1 MPMQCLCTMG
11 ASNRNFRWQRTKTY
25 NIAYWLH
32 KKTASWRGWT
42 NFRQVPSSRLQN
54 IVLDTRKKNHKVPGF
69 PLKHRSNLASTNG
82 CQASYQLSQPRFRA
96 GPMGDSQLTDAGAKL
111 QSTMEANRALN
122 SVIWLFKIIACI
134 VFFSSVFY
142 FRFPVVSDLKSACCK
157 RLHLCRMISKRPWKK
172 RWTRCSRRRR
182 QGEHSVLLLGLE

>member
-1 MPMQCLCTMG
+1 M
-11 ASNRNFRWQRTKTY
+11 
-25 NIAYWLH
+25 
-32 KKTASWRGWT
+32 
-42 NFRQVPSSRLQN
+42 PSSRLQN
-54 IVLDTRKKNHKVPGF
+54 IALDTRKKNHKVPGF
-69 PLKHRSNLASTNG
+69 PLKHRNNLASTNG

-172 RWTRCSRRRR
+172 RWTRCSRPRR
-182 QGEHSVLLLGLE
+182 QGGLSVMLLGLELVSFA